1 MPTTHEHVDKA
12 EPFERVLLDLDDQ
25 NPDHW
30 DWITVIAFYAALH
43 WVDAFLATQN
53 RHSMNHRARNQSVAF
68 LPFYG
73 DYGELYVLSRQARY
87 EAGHLE
93 QDEAI
98 RARDF
103 LLSQIRQWVQQQ
115 ISSTP

>member
-1 MPTTHEHVDKA
+1 MPTTHEHVEKA
-12 EPFERVLLDLDDQ
+12 ESFERVLLNFDDQ

-30 DWITVIAFYAALH
+30 DWIAIIAFYAALY
-43 WVDAFLATQN
+43 WIDAFLATQG
-53 RHSMNHRARNQSVAF
+53 RHLTNHRTRNQLVAF
-68 LPFYG
+68 LPVHG
-73 DYGELYVLSRQARY
+73 DYSELYVLSRQARY

-103 LLSQIRQWVQQQ
+103 LLSQIRQWVQ
-115 ISSTP
+115 